1 MEETT
6 GHRRY
11 STEAATLMST
21 PTIVTGKITG
31 YAGIVGL
38 PDGTQGY
45 TTGSVSYTIR
55 ATIPGLTQPVE
66 FNGQKPE
73 VRLWPENQEISVE
86 ALVNKSC
93 IGVMVN
99 NDIRWHF
106 FEPPIVAGC
115 ASTTGRPLLEP
126 EIIREEEI
134 RTRAEA
140 VGGAPSAGGTQ
151 TGGPGGVE

>member
-1 MEETT
+1 
-6 GHRRY
+6 
-11 STEAATLMST
+11 MST
-21 PTIVTGKITG
+21 PIIITGKITG

-115 ASTTGRPLLEP
+115 ASTTGRPLIEP

-140 VGGAPSAGGTQ
+140 AGGAPSAGGTP
-151 TGGPGGVE
+151 TAGPGGVE

>member
-1 MEETT
+1 
-6 GHRRY
+6 
-11 STEAATLMST
+11 MST

-140 VGGAPSAGGTQ
+140 AGGAPSAGGTP
-151 TGGPGGVE
+151 TAGPGGVE

>member
-1 MEETT
+1 
-6 GHRRY
+6 
-11 STEAATLMST
+11 MST

-73 VRLWPENQEISVE
+73 VRLWPENQEINVE

-115 ASTTGRPLLEP
+115 ASTTGRPSIDP

-140 VGGAPSAGGTQ
+140 AGGAPSAGGTP